1 VSSPSCALRWF
12 VLAATSVV
20 AAITALATVAAPAA
34 GQDFTAP
41 APAWPP
47 GLPCALLETAL
58 PATAVAPEIEGA
70 VTQWHGLA
78 ALTTRAAA
86 AAFGWRELRAGLGLA
101 QTGEPD
107 IGWTALGLALGAA
120 RPDGGAALRAVA
132 RRDRTTRFGFDAR
145 GAAVGVEIGGGAWIE
160 AAAGLHVWASAPQ
173 LWTRGAAPPLARPLE
188 IGGALDLG
196 GVAAWLSLV
205 AVAGHPRGGPGEH
218 AAGLATDV
226 GPLAV
231 WLFARDQPLRGGLGV
246 AGRARGLRAAAE
258 VESHPVL
265 GETARMSLGLGGG
278 R

>member
-1 VSSPSCALRWF
+1 MRGPHHALRSAGPATTA
-12 VLAATSVV
+12 VLAAAV
-20 AAITALATVAAPAA
+20 ALATVTAPVA
-34 GQDFTAP
+34 GQDFTTP

-47 GLPCALLETAL
+47 DTPCALLERAL
-58 PATAVAPEIEGA
+58 PAVAVAPALEGA
-70 VTQWHGLA
+70 VTRWHGLD

-86 AAFGWRELRAGLGLA
+86 AAFGWRALRAGLGLA

-107 IGWTALGLALGAA
+107 IGWTALGLAIGAA
-120 RPDGGAALRAVA
+120 RRDGGAALRAAA
-132 RRDRTTRFGFDAR
+132 RRDRTTPFGFDDR
-145 GAAVGVEIGGGAWIE
+145 GAAVGVEVGGGAWID

-173 LWTRGAAPPLARPLE
+173 VWTRGAAPPLARPLE
-188 IGGALDLG
+188 IGGAVDLG

-218 AAGLATDV
+218 SAGLATDV

-231 WLFARDQPLRGGLGV
+231 WLIARDQPLRGGLGV

-265 GETARMSLGLGGG
+265 GETARIALGLGGG